1 MTTTRPRSSRTEWLA
16 QREQERQRQHAARS
30 RRKWL
35 RWASAAVLVALGVGG
50 VVVYANVSPTAQ
62 PISGVERIAAA
73 DRDHVTGAVT
83 YPQSP
88 PVGGPHNAVWQN
100 CGVYDQPVPNE
111 WAVHSMEHGAVWVT
125 YRPDL
130 PADQVEALRAVA
142 RAQEYVLLN
151 PWAADAPLPSSIV
164 ASAWGL
170 QLKVDTASDPRLAQF
185 VQRYANG
192 PQTPERMAPC
202 SGGMGTPLQ
211 SP

>member
-1 MTTTRPRSSRTEWLA
+1 
-16 QREQERQRQHAARS
+16 
-30 RRKWL
+30 
-35 RWASAAVLVALGVGG
+35 
-50 VVVYANVSPTAQ
+50 
-62 PISGVERIAAA
+62 
-73 DRDHVTGAVT
+73 
-83 YPQSP
+83 
-88 PVGGPHNAVWQN
+88 VWQN

>member
-35 RWASAAVLVALGVGG
+35 RWAIAAVLVALGVGG

-142 RAQEYVLLN
+142 RGQEYVLLN